1 MGCERHKLHIYCT
14 GNVESLHFETS
25 QMECGRLIREDQPAF
40 FYSVS
45 IKKRDKVKMA
55 GDCGLNAL
63 SLLPE
68 NVLPQWQQKMLTQK
82 IKRDDVVTRLWTHL
96 FSARSAIFCRYWT
109 CSFSRRNN
117 QAIEAEVV
125 CIFTFFYMPNG
136 NGNKKMPQLSSENCG
151 WLPHR
156 DSNSVKQNQNL
167 VCYHYTMGQSILIL
181 RFCGRKDTRLFRHF
195 QIFREKSFGF
205 ARSLWGNV
213 MCVAQNHSAHHM
225 LR

>member
-1 MGCERHKLHIYCT
+1 MGCERHKLHIYRT
-14 GNVESLHFETS
+14 GNVEILHFETS

-40 FYSVS
+40 F
-45 IKKRDKVKMA
+45 
-55 GDCGLNAL
+55 
-63 SLLPE
+63 
-68 NVLPQWQQKMLTQK
+68 
-82 IKRDDVVTRLWTHL
+82 
-96 FSARSAIFCRYWT
+96 
-109 CSFSRRNN
+109 
-117 QAIEAEVV
+117 
-125 CIFTFFYMPNG
+125 FTFFYMPNG
-136 NGNKKMPQLSSENCG
+136 NGGKKMPQLSSENCG

-195 QIFREKSFGF
+195 QIFREKSFAF